1 MFFLTHEEPTI
12 AIGSVLQLQESPD
25 DMPPGQT
32 PHTVIVYAHG
42 DLVDAVQPGD
52 RVAVTGIYRA
62 VPLKANPRARN
73 LKAVYKTHIDV
84 VHFRKTDN
92 RRLRGGDTA
101 EGSTEK
107 EPVAVQFDEDRL
119 AILRCATI
127 LFQSEK
133 FSYCYPQTVFLD

>member
-1 MFFLTHEEPTI
+1 M
-12 AIGSVLQLQESPD
+12 QESPD

-119 AILRCATI
+119 AILRCDTI
-127 LFQSEK
+127 FFQSEK

>member
-1 MFFLTHEEPTI
+1 M
-12 AIGSVLQLQESPD
+12 QESPD

-119 AILRCATI
+119 AILRCATVLI
-127 LFQSEK
+127 QSEK
-133 FSYCYPQTVFLD
+133 CTFLNVIHKLCSSNCVGLKQALF